1 MSEYSFKNVLKKFQH
16 YVIYDI
22 EQQFYKND
30 EYQEGNKKV
39 YSFIKDCQFDQLPR
53 NIQTQISQKY
63 LSDFQKDSF
72 DEWWKKNGD
81 DYQKEHEQYGDDAL
95 CIAFEQYLEQN
106 GQMIMDQF
114 ERFNSMTQF
123 LKIEVEDQGNG
134 NVSFYFE
141 THYKF
146 NKIDLTSE
154 SYNDE
159 TVISIQLLND
169 RMLEALNKKI
179 MLEFPIPKNQGLQL
193 QLKDFDDIK
202 IGRELRRIARQFE
215 QLI

>member
-1 MSEYSFKNVLKKFQH
+1 MENYNKINVFDIGEELKE
-16 YVIYDI
+16 V
-22 EQQFYKND
+22 
-30 EYQEGNKKV
+30 
-39 YSFIKDCQFDQLPR
+39 
-53 NIQTQISQKY
+53 
-63 LSDFQKDSF
+63 
-72 DEWWKKNGD
+72 
-81 DYQKEHEQYGDDAL
+81 
-95 CIAFEQYLEQN
+95 
-106 GQMIMDQF
+106 

-215 QLI
+215 QFI